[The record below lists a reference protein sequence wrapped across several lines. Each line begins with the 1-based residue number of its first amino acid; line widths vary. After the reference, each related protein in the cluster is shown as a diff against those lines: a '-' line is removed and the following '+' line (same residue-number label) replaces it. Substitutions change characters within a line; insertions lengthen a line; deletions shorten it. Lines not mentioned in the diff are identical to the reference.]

1 MARRRTG
8 LDLSSIRD
16 LLDEDDDDGLV
27 APEIDT
33 EEDGEEEGQNIVS
46 VVEHTFVGDVEI
58 NRQVLIPS
66 PAPRYVF
73 SVSVW
78 DFSPKSCE
86 VIFPPSRLGLCRPA
100 PGQLIVTL
108 LFFSF

>member
-27 APEIDT
+27 VPEIET
-33 EEDGEEEGQNIVS
+33 EEDSEEEGQNIVS
-46 VVEHTFVGDVEI
+46 VEELIFVGDVQI
-58 NRQVLIPS
+58 SRQVHIPS
-66 PAPRYVF
+66 PPPRYVF
-73 SVSVW
+73 PVSVP
-78 DFSPKSCE
+78 DFSPKSRE
-86 VIFPPSRLGLCRPA
+86 IIFPRSRLGLCRPA

-108 LFFSF
+108 LLFSF